1 MMISSRMPP
10 ELTRFRRL
18 QPPIDSMSFLEQ
30 LRQKQSSAEQR
41 LSLNYCLSIQAPT
54 NTVKLQLK
62 LTSSPHARS
71 PDEGKTYRIQQQHLQ
86 QAPPFL
92 LPLDI
97 ALLRKLVDDSCN
109 WLQQESGY
117 LSATNAKECIP
128 MLLETKR
135 CFINLSPNQWQR
147 LSPGKPVQLYLKWV
161 PDQSGKAHLKWGTD
175 TACRLLFLDHHT
187 GLPVAWCRKEGS
199 LSLAEHGLSTAAL
212 NLLSQSKQH
221 LPVNEIEAF
230 VHNNQHSWTP
240 VELPL
245 PEIPKVVAR
254 ASELQPTLHF
264 FSSSDFSGSDLQKD
278 CVSLRFRYISESWC
292 SDTSFSSAHSTLDYW
307 DGIQLNRLTKDK
319 QAENKFYQCLLPL
332 IQNLTA
338 TDEVGIWLSDHSP
351 HWKELLTETREQL
364 EKLGFHFH
372 FETGFSQHYVTAEQ
386 WQIEIIPNEN
396 SSLQVKLSLKLDDG
410 DINLLDLLHQL
421 GKFNHKQRNDQYT
434 LHLADQRLLLLPAKE
449 VDGIM
454 HELGDLI
461 ASRGQVLHLP
471 ASQISRLD
479 GLQQQLPESTQWL
492 GDTQHLD
499 MAHNLHQTPTLLI
512 QPIRD
517 VETEL
522 RHYQWTGVCWLQHL
536 KQHRVN
542 GLLADDMGLG
552 KTLQTLVHLNLERQQ
567 GELHSPALI
576 IVPSSLMHNWRLESQ
591 KFTPKLRCLIFHG
604 SKRHQQWESLQDYDI
619 LITSY
624 SLIVN
629 DLKHWLQHHLSWV
642 ILDEAQQ
649 IKNHL
654 SQASQAIR
662 QLSSDYRL
670 CLTGTPVQNHLGEL
684 WSLMEFLMPGILGGI
699 TDFKR
704 YFQKPIEQEASD
716 ARMQLLQTRIAP
728 FLLRRTKEQV
738 ADDLPEKTEIYQYI
752 DLKEEQRAF
761 YDEQKQSIKSDMQQQ
776 FCDTEQSGQQQI
788 LLLTALLKLR
798 QTCCD
803 PGLLGA
809 TDIGS
814 AKREHCI
821 EMIEELVEEKR
832 AILVFSQFTSMLELL
847 AHDLDELNINYL
859 KLTGKSRNRQQL
871 VESFQDGEVA
881 VFLISLKAGGVG
893 FNLTRADTVI
903 HFDPWWNIAAEQ
915 QASDRVHRI
924 GQQKPVFIYKLI
936 ATNTIEEKI
945 ATLQQHKAK
954 FSHNINHQAQISGNQ
969 FSMKLEDLM
978 SLWQEETK
986 NA

>member
-1 MMISSRMPP
+1 
-10 ELTRFRRL
+10 
-18 QPPIDSMSFLEQ
+18 MSFLAQ

-41 LSLNYCLSIQAPT
+41 LSLNYYLSIQAPT
-54 NTVKLQLK
+54 NIVKLQLK
-62 LTSSPHARS
+62 LTGSLHARS
-71 PDEGKTYRIQQQHLQ
+71 PDEGKTYRVQQQHLQ
-86 QAPPFL
+86 QPPPFL

-97 ALLRKLVDDSCN
+97 ELLRELVDYSCN
-109 WLQQESGY
+109 WLQQGSGY
-117 LSATNAKECIP
+117 LSATKATEFIP

-135 CFINLSPNQWQR
+135 CFINLPPNQWQR
-147 LSPGKPVQLYLKWV
+147 LSPGNPVRVYLKWL
-161 PDQSGKAHLKWGTD
+161 PDQSGEVHLNWCTA
-175 TACRLLFLDHHT
+175 TACTLLFPDHHI
-187 GLPVAWCRKEGS
+187 GLPVAWYRQVGS
-199 LSLAEHGLSTAAL
+199 LGLAEHGLSTTAL
-212 NLLSQSKQH
+212 SLLSQSKQH

-230 VHNNQHSWTP
+230 VLKNQHSWIP
-240 VELPL
+240 AGLPL

-254 ASELQPTLHF
+254 ASELQPTLRF
-264 FSSSDFSGSDLQKD
+264 FSSSDFSGTDLQKD

-292 SDTSFSSAHSTLDYW
+292 SDIAFSSAHSTLDYW
-307 DGIQLNRLTKDK
+307 DGIQLNSLARDK
-319 QAENKFYQCLLPL
+319 QAENQFYQCLLPL
-332 IQNLTA
+332 VQNLTS
-338 TDEVGIWLSDHSP
+338 TDEVDVWFSDHSP
-351 HWKELLTETREQL
+351 HWKELLTETPGQL

-372 FETGFSQHYVTAEQ
+372 FETGFSQHYVTVEE
-386 WQIEIIPNEN
+386 WQIEITPNEN
-396 SSLQVKLSLKLDDG
+396 NSLQVKVSLKLDDG
-410 DINLLDLLHQL
+410 DINLLDLLDQL
-421 GKFNHKQRNDQYT
+421 EKFNHKQRNDQYT
-434 LHLADQRLLLLPAKE
+434 LHLSGQRLLLLPAKQ

-454 HELGDLI
+454 NELGDLLTT
-461 ASRGQVLHLP
+461 RGQALHLP

-479 GLQQQLPESTQWL
+479 GLHQQLPESTRWL
-492 GDTQHLD
+492 GDTQYLD
-499 MAHNLHQTPTLLI
+499 MAHNLHQTPTLLVQAI
-512 QPIRD
+512 KNI
-517 VETEL
+517 ETEL

-552 KTLQTLVHLNLERQQ
+552 KTLQTLAHLSLERQQ
-567 GELHSPALI
+567 GELRSPALI
-576 IVPSSLMHNWRLESQ
+576 IVPSSLMHNWMVESQ
-591 KFTPKLRCLIFHG
+591 KFTPQLRCLIFHG
-604 SKRHQQWESLQDYDI
+604 SKRYQQWGNLKDYDI

-629 DLKHWLQHHLSWV
+629 DLKHWLQYHLSWV

-649 IKNHL
+649 IKNYL

-684 WSLMEFLMPGILGGI
+684 WSLMDFLMPGILGGI

-704 YFQKPIEQEASD
+704 YFQKPIEQDASD

-738 ADDLPEKTEIYQYI
+738 VDDLPKKTEIYQYI

-761 YDEQKQSIKSDMQQQ
+761 YDEQKESINSDMQQQ
-776 FCDTEQSGQQQI
+776 FRDIGQRGQQQI
-788 LLLTALLKLR
+788 LLLTALLELR

-821 EMIEELVEEKR
+821 DMIEELVEEKR
-832 AILVFSQFTSMLELL
+832 AILVFSQFTSMLERL
-847 AHDLDELNINYL
+847 AHDLDERNISYL
-859 KLTGKSRNRQQL
+859 ELTGKSRNRQQL
-871 VESFQDGEVA
+871 VESFQDGEAA

-893 FNLTRADTVI
+893 LNLTRADTVI
-903 HFDPWWNIAAEQ
+903 HFDPWWNLAAEQ

-954 FSHNINHQAQISGNQ
+954 FSHHINHQAQISGNQ

-978 SLWQEETK
+978 GLWQEETK